1 MSLATNPQQHAER
14 QRHGAILD
22 QVMRKL
28 GAARHALDV
37 GDAGCG
43 AGGQCRLWAGQGHRV
58 FGADPNPALVALA
71 RRAGGE
77 GRHEI
82 LYDLAMPSAL
92 PWPDRSMDV
101 VLAPALLDNVAD
113 WRCCLAELVR
123 VMRPGGALYLGGGA
137 SSAAAR
143 AGWSG
148 LGARLAC
155 HGLASLDHVELDGLD
170 AAGRAR
176 RAAFALLRAVPP
188 LRYCAQLASPG
199 AGLLAFKAA

>member
-1 MSLATNPQQHAER
+1 MTLATNPHQQAER
-14 QRHGAILD
+14 LRHGAILD

-28 GAARHALDV
+28 GGAHQVLDV

-43 AGGQCRLWAGQGHRV
+43 AGGQCRLWAGHGHRV

-77 GRHEI
+77 GHEI
-82 LYDLAMPSAL
+82 LYDLARPTAL

-101 VLAPALLDNVAD
+101 ALAPALLEDVAD
-113 WRCCLAELVR
+113 WRACLAELVR
-123 VMRPGGALYLGGGA
+123 VLRPGGVLHLGAGA
-137 SSAAAR
+137 SGAAAR

-155 HGLASLDHVELDGLD
+155 HGLASLDHVELAGLD
-170 AAGRAR
+170 AHGRAR

-188 LRYCAQLASPG
+188 LRCRAQLAS
-199 AGLLAFKAA
+199 AGVLAFKAG